1 MIRLGVKDADEDG
14 ALKFIVSTYEPH
26 DQIIRDGYYPG
37 GRKILSFAN
46 ILQHD
51 MFPLAKT
58 LDTLLQ
64 IGQKEMGRPVEIE
77 FAVNIHPQKH
87 NHTSFYLLQIR
98 PIVDQKEMSREI
110 GRASCRERV

>member
-1 MIRLGVKDADEDG
+1 MLGTLIRLGVKDADEDG

-77 FAVNIHPQKH
+77 FAVNIRCVP
-87 NHTSFYLLQIR
+87 R
-98 PIVDQKEMSREI
+98 C
-110 GRASCRERV
+110 RASSTPPSSWRN